1 MVPLCR
7 PLVCTQLNGVGG
19 LEAGERESLCMENC
33 LGLVEYHSCLHMDL
47 IYTDVPQRNTSNSRI
62 KFRLLRT
69 YSLALLVPEVILL
82 AAFSQFLQ
90 ARSPRASCSTAQKR
104 RDSELAEPKNWYSTD
119 NRSLERAQGLV
130 NGASRVSAEWTLRQA
145 FYVNVGG
152 LALQTQ
158 DEWIYTVKQASD
170 ISFLIQASI
179 ISSSNLRKRDTEDR
193 SKAGFIC

>member
-1 MVPLCR
+1 
-7 PLVCTQLNGVGG
+7 
-19 LEAGERESLCMENC
+19 MENC

-69 YSLALLVPEVILL
+69 YSLALFVPEVILL

-119 NRSLERAQGLV
+119 NRSLERAQGLDL